1 MLRGCLFGGSF
12 KISISKMADEDL
24 SLNEDQ
30 LLDNLDE
37 ANGEHEAELMNDN
50 EVSTCKILKSLCGIK
65 KDVGIPV

>member
-1 MLRGCLFGGSF
+1 
-12 KISISKMADEDL
+12 MADEDL

-50 EVSTCKILKSLCGIK
+50 EVSTCKILKSL
-65 KDVGIPV
+65 